1 MNAAHATG
9 ILERILARKAAEV
22 AERRAHRSLGM
33 LEAASSSAPPPRAF
47 VGAMRA
53 MMRRGRSAVI
63 AEIKRASPS
72 KGVLR
77 AAFHPAE
84 LAASYQRGGAACL
97 SVLTDTDFFQGS
109 EAHLRAARGAC
120 RLPVLRK
127 DFTVD
132 PYQVFEAR
140 AMGADAV
147 LLIVAALDPG
157 ELRELA
163 ALAAELEMAVLAEVH
178 DGEQLELALSLDLPL
193 IGINNRDLRTF
204 ETRLAITLELLPA
217 VPANRIVVTESGI
230 HTRDD
235 VAVMRDHGV
244 PAFLVGETLMR
255 ADDPGERLAALFD

>member
-1 MNAAHATG
+1 
-9 ILERILARKAAEV
+9 
-22 AERRAHRSLGM
+22 
-33 LEAASSSAPPPRAF
+33 
-47 VGAMRA
+47 
-53 MMRRGRSAVI
+53 
-63 AEIKRASPS
+63 
-72 KGVLR
+72 
-77 AAFHPAE
+77 
-84 LAASYQRGGAACL
+84 
-97 SVLTDTDFFQGS
+97 
-109 EAHLRAARGAC
+109 
-120 RLPVLRK
+120 
-127 DFTVD
+127 
-132 PYQVFEAR
+132 
-140 AMGADAV
+140 MGADAV

>member
-1 MNAAHATG
+1 M
-9 ILERILARKAAEV
+9 
-22 AERRAHRSLGM
+22 
-33 LEAASSSAPPPRAF
+33 
-47 VGAMRA
+47 
-53 MMRRGRSAVI
+53 I

>member
-1 MNAAHATG
+1 M
-9 ILERILARKAAEV
+9 
-22 AERRAHRSLGM
+22 
-33 LEAASSSAPPPRAF
+33 
-47 VGAMRA
+47 
-53 MMRRGRSAVI
+53 I

-244 PAFLVGETLMR
+244 PAFLVGEALMR